1 MRSIKV
7 GFISAYV
14 FSKNKIYLIGKIL
27 EEKFQLSYP
36 CVFEY
41 ENNIY
46 MIPEWSQSKSVRL
59 YKSSLFPKN
68 WPFERNLIENVSAAD
83 STLLEK
89 DGMWW
94 MFVNIDPIDNKD
106 LCSELSIFYTD
117 NPISGIGLRI

>member
-1 MRSIKV
+1 M
-7 GFISAYV
+7 
-14 FSKNKIYLIGKIL
+14 
-27 EEKFQLSYP
+27 
-36 CVFEY
+36 
-41 ENNIY
+41 
-46 MIPEWSQSKSVRL
+46 
-59 YKSSLFPKN
+59 FPKN